1 MSHLPASVRF
11 AISANLRA
19 MAKDFIGYEALTDR
33 ALRGVVREALK
44 RVQKQGLIGSHHF
57 YLTFKTQ
64 DPGVEIPDFLKERYP
79 DEITIVLQNQ
89 FSGLNVTEDSFEV
102 TLSFQKL
109 PARLFVPF
117 AAMTGFA
124 DPSVQFGL
132 QFKNATAHNQ
142 PTGSAR
148 EPTRSIGVPS
158 AGALPPAEAEAAADK
173 PPANPQIVSLDKFRK
188 K

>member
-1 MSHLPASVRF
+1 
-11 AISANLRA
+11 

-33 ALRGVVREALK
+33 ALRGVVRDALK
-44 RVQKQGLIGSHHF
+44 RVQKQGLLGSHHF

-79 DEITIVLQNQ
+79 DEITIVMQNQ
-89 FSGLNVTEDSFEV
+89 FSGLNVTDDSFEV

-132 QFKNATAHNQ
+132 QFKNATAQ
-142 PTGSAR
+142 SAGGGKDA
-148 EPTRSIGVPS
+148 PKSIGASSAAPS
-158 AGALPPAEAEAAADK
+158 PPAEAETATDK

>member
-1 MSHLPASVRF
+1 
-11 AISANLRA
+11 

-33 ALRGVVREALK
+33 ALRGVVRDALK

-79 DEITIVLQNQ
+79 DEITIVLQKQ
-89 FSGLNVTEDSFEV
+89 YSGLNVTEDSFEV

-132 QFKNATAHNQ
+132 QFKNATAAQGQGQGQ
-142 PTGSAR
+142 PAAAPKDASKGSA
-148 EPTRSIGVPS
+148 VPS
-158 AGALPPAEAEAAADK
+158 AVALPPAEAGKAGDK
-173 PPANPQIVSLDKFRK
+173 PANPQIVSLDKFRK